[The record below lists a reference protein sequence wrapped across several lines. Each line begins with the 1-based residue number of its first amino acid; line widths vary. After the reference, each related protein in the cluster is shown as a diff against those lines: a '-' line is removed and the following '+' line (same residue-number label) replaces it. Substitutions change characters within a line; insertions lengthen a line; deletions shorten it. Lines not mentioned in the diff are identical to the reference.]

1 MEKWVE
7 VARFE
12 NMGQAVQREKTRI
25 EEIAMDV
32 GLLPEKVVRLEEN
45 DKVVIFV
52 HPEFY
57 SYYQG

>member
-12 NMGQAVQREKTRI
+12 SMSQAVQREKARI

-32 GLLPEKVVRLEEN
+32 GLLPEKVVRVEEN
-45 DKVVIFV
+45 DQVVILV